1 MSVAKKV
8 SYCPLCVVALEM
20 SCYTTYMQLGQGEQ
34 ENFWQQS
41 APQGQQQPAEP
52 SNVQTVAASEVAAP
66 DAVASPQPATDQSPT
81 SVPAPGVPPVTAPV
95 TEAEPAPAPPPPKH
109 PAINIQWEA
118 SEFIQHSKS
127 PLWFLAFAVFGAV
140 ILALG
145 ILVLKDWF
153 VTIGF
158 IFMLVA
164 IAVVA
169 VRKPRVLKYALDD
182 SGVHV
187 GDKSFQYSQFH
198 SFGLV
203 QESGLWSVVFMPN
216 ARFSPTLSI
225 YFDQEQGEEIVD
237 ALSQFLPME
246 EHKVDMVDKF
256 SRKIRF

>member
-1 MSVAKKV
+1 
-8 SYCPLCVVALEM
+8 
-20 SCYTTYMQLGQGEQ
+20 MQLGQGEQ
-34 ENFWQQS
+34 DNFWQQS

-52 SNVQTVAASEVAAP
+52 VNVQQPAATNEAAAAAVAAAEAPQQPAPNQTPAAAP
-66 DAVASPQPATDQSPT
+66 
-81 SVPAPGVPPVTAPV
+81 
-95 TEAEPAPAPPPPKH
+95 AEAPAPLPVQPVEQTLPPTPPPPTH
-109 PAINIQWEA
+109 PPVSIQWEA

-127 PLWFLAFAVFGAV
+127 PVWFLAFAVFAAGM
-140 ILALG
+140 LALG

-164 IAVVA
+164 IVVVA

-187 GDKSFQYSQFH
+187 GDKFFQYNQFH
-198 SFGLV
+198 SFGLI

-225 YFDQEQGEEIVD
+225 YFDQDQGEEIVD
-237 ALSQFLPME
+237 ALAQFLPME
-246 EHKVDMVDKF
+246 EHKVDAVDKL

>member
-1 MSVAKKV
+1 
-8 SYCPLCVVALEM
+8 
-20 SCYTTYMQLGQGEQ
+20 MQLGQGEQ

-41 APQGQQQPAEP
+41 APQGQQPPAG
-52 SNVQTVAASEVAAP
+52 SANTQSAAANEVAAP
-66 DAVASPQPATDQSPT
+66 TVEASPQPA
-81 SVPAPGVPPVTAPV
+81 PAPLSPQT
-95 TEAEPAPAPPPPKH
+95 PAPAAPAADAPAPEPLPEVEPALAPPPPPKH
-109 PAINIQWEA
+109 PEINIQWEA

-127 PLWFLAFAVFGAV
+127 PLWFLAFAIFAAG

-158 IFMLVA
+158 MFMLVA

-187 GDKSFQYSQFH
+187 GDKFFQYNQFH

-246 EHKVDMVDKF
+246 EHKVDIVDKF